1 MFGYPGT
8 VIEVASSSSLH
19 APAAKS
25 RVEARTRSV
34 VINFHGICAVALLL
48 AMASQ
53 TALQGENSAD
63 LPTSELELKAAFV
76 LNFVRLIKWESVAGE
91 GDNPELSVCAL
102 GNSEFG
108 NVVRRVTAR
117 KLVGTRSISVKVNLN
132 PDPAHCR
139 VVIVDSA
146 QYPIAR
152 QALNA
157 VKNAPVLTIGNGP
170 GLIEMGGMFELIVDG
185 RKVQFDASLEA
196 VRRGGLDV
204 SARLLQ
210 LSRNLRKGGNGG
222 L

>member
-1 MFGYPGT
+1 
-8 VIEVASSSSLH
+8 
-19 APAAKS
+19 
-25 RVEARTRSV
+25 
-34 VINFHGICAVALLL
+34 
-48 AMASQ
+48 MASQ